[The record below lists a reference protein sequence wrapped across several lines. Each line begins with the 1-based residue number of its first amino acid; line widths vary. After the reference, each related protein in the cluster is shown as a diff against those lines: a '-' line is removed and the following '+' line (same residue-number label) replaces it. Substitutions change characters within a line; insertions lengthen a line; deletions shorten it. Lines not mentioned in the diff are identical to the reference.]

1 MTDPREQDE
10 QEREILAKVAEWPK
24 LLDPRTPAEIDADE
38 REVQLRCDLS
48 ASRRAL
54 RRMHRSALWV
64 AWFMVLVAALVGF
77 CAGRCTPTP
86 FWLFAVQVV
95 GALTAGA
102 IVEVS
107 RLANRDEP

>member
-1 MTDPREQDE
+1 
-10 QEREILAKVAEWPK
+10 
-24 LLDPRTPAEIDADE
+24 
-38 REVQLRCDLS
+38 
-48 ASRRAL
+48 
-54 RRMHRSALWV
+54 MHRSALWV